1 MGAWLH
7 LLVSRAR
14 ARQQAS
20 AVHAPGEVR
29 RSAFILSSPAPVP
42 RRWLASAK
50 MGLQGKRFTSTPFA
64 GAERRAHQPWRARL
78 CSSWPSL
85 AHAPASGLRRLLA
98 VPRGR
103 RSPAAHGKSRWM
115 RTMIQRPPRP
125 TPRPLTGVETC
136 GEGPRQKHRTPC
148 TAREPLSLMSLSGS
162 CSGSRAPP
170 PTMAHP
176 SSTGRFGCSSRSPE
190 RGCRSSGA
198 WRAVPLRSWH
208 ASPPLCPTLPRRAEG
223 CRWALDVTLEPRPAS
238 VRWRSA
244 PASSARRRR
253 RLRQLPLDLEPLWRC
268 ARSRSH

>member
-1 MGAWLH
+1 M
-7 LLVSRAR
+7 LLCAEPNRSSALFLGGTVGCVS
-14 ARQQAS
+14 
-20 AVHAPGEVR
+20 
-29 RSAFILSSPAPVP
+29 P
-42 RRWLASAK
+42 RRVPPTL
-50 MGLQGKRFTSTPFA
+50 G
-64 GAERRAHQPWRARL
+64 RAHQRWHARSL
-78 CSSWPSL
+78 SSWPSL
-85 AHAPASGLRRLLA
+85 AHAPASGLRRPPA

-136 GEGPRQKHRTPC
+136 GEGPRRKHRTPC

-176 SSTGRFGCSSRSPE
+176 SSTGRFGCSSRSPA

-198 WRAVPLRSWH
+198 WRAVPLRSWR
-208 ASPPLCPTLPRRAEG
+208 ASPPLCPMLPRRAEG
-223 CRWALDVTLEPRPAS
+223 CSWALDVTLEPRPAS